1 MKMARIAGLDYTEA
15 TNQMTAAIRGFK
27 LEMSDAS
34 RVNDIFSSLAAESA
48 SDVQELS
55 EALSRTASIAQSAG
69 MAIETT
75 SAFLASMIE
84 TTREAPEAIGTS
96 MKTIIARFQEL
107 KELPED
113 TDEVEIEGEVVNVNK
128 VEEAIATAGVALR
141 GLDGQFRDLDDVF
154 LELSS
159 KWDSLDRNTQRY
171 IATIAAGSRRF
182 CCPLHLAA

>member
-69 MAIETT
+69 MAIENT
-75 SAFLASMIE
+75 SAFLASMINYA
-84 TTREAPEAIGTS
+84 TYTR
-96 MKTIIARFQEL
+96 
-107 KELPED
+107 
-113 TDEVEIEGEVVNVNK
+113 
-128 VEEAIATAGVALR
+128 VA
-141 GLDGQFRDLDDVF
+141 
-154 LELSS
+154 
-159 KWDSLDRNTQRY
+159 
-171 IATIAAGSRRF
+171 
-182 CCPLHLAA
+182 